1 MEPKIGLLMDL
12 PEGKLPGFYAQIVKA
27 LAGKA
32 ELFDRD
38 KEMLIVSDEV
48 QKAALLDVMAQFNI
62 QTDQMELRLLPDDAE
77 LTDLFSDY
85 GFTSRAEHH
94 YLYDKLVVSFRFT
107 EDSNEADVDL
117 ASLQIEE
124 HLLALYKDENRDVYV
139 VDRQLEELMQGI
151 AKAYRVRIEFDR

>member
-1 MEPKIGLLMDL
+1 MDHKIGLLMDL

-27 LAGKA
+27 LAGKV

-38 KEMLIVSDEV
+38 KEMLIVSSEE
-48 QKAALLDVMAQFNI
+48 QKAALLEVMAQFKI
-62 QTDQMELRLLPDDAE
+62 PTDQMELRLLPDDAE

-85 GFTSRAEHH
+85 GFTSRAEHN
-94 YLYDKLVVSFRFT
+94 YLYDKLVISFRFAADSK
-107 EDSNEADVDL
+107 EDDVDL

-124 HLLALYKDENRDVYV
+124 HLLALYKDENCDIYV

-151 AKAYRVRIEFDR
+151 AKAYKVQIEILR

>member
-1 MEPKIGLLMDL
+1 MESKIGLLMDL

-27 LAGKA
+27 LAGKV

-38 KEMLIVSDEV
+38 KEMLIVSSEE
-48 QKAALLDVMAQFNI
+48 QKLAALEVMAHYNI
-62 QTDQMELRLLPDDAE
+62 ETNLMDLRLLPDDAE

-85 GFTSRAEHH
+85 GFTSRAEIN

-107 EDSNEADVDL
+107 VDSPQADVDQ
-117 ASLQIEE
+117 AALQVEE
-124 HLLALYKDENRDVYV
+124 HLLAQYKDQDRDVYI

-151 AKAYRVRIEFDR
+151 AKAYRCRIEILP